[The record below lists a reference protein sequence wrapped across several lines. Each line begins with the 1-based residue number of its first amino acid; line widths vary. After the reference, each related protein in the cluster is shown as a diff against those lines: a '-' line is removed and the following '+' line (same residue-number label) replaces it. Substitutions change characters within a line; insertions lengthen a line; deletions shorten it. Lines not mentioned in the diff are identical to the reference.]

1 MKKTLLA
8 LVIGAALA
16 GLVPP
21 LVRRAA
27 AASNTQVHR
36 INQ

>member
-8 LVIGAALA
+8 LLIGAAL
-16 GLVPP
+16 GTLVPP
-21 LVRRAA
+21 LVRRAV

-36 INQ
+36 INP